1 MDVGKGLN
9 PAIDVGQIEGGFV
22 QVSDWLIDWYLT
34 STLAVFQLYRGVTGR
49 CESGEM
55 TSNIKHENV
64 YPVK

>member
-1 MDVGKGLN
+1 MDVGKSLN

-22 QVSDWLIDWYLT
+22 QVSDWLIDWCLT

-55 TSNIKHENV
+55 TSNIEHENV
-64 YPVK
+64 YQ

>member
-1 MDVGKGLN
+1 MDVGKSLN

-34 STLAVFQLYRGVTGR
+34 ATLAVFQLYRGGTGR

-64 YPVK
+64 YQ